1 MGKYFIPI
9 LPGPSPATNQNTVPG
24 PPVPVKLAKT
34 LHHTG
39 PDRIQMDIP
48 HQLKEIFCRETRN
61 RCKDHCDDCGSN
73 GVFAEVRHNK
83 ALNSVAKSCAA
94 SLCNFWQ
101 PVSLAFGSLIL
112 RIVPFFYHISIKILT
127 KDAVHVKKKKV

>member
-39 PDRIQMDIP
+39 PDRIQMDI
-48 HQLKEIFCRETRN
+48 
-61 RCKDHCDDCGSN
+61 
-73 GVFAEVRHNK
+73 A
-83 ALNSVAKSCAA
+83 ALN
-94 SLCNFWQ
+94 Q
-101 PVSLAFGSLIL
+101 PGKLTDLTL
-112 RIVPFFYHISIKILT
+112 KIYLMIPG
-127 KDAVHVKKKKV
+127 